1 MSPCC
6 KHSEKLFLRVAGLHN
21 YETKFEILS
30 PYKIAVVAAAN
41 GGKPLYDKAFYKI
54 NRSLNILVVLF

>member
-30 PYKIAVVAAAN
+30 PYKKAVAAASN
-41 GGKPLYDKAFYKI
+41 GDKPLYDKTF
-54 NRSLNILVVLF
+54 

>member
-6 KHSEKLFLRVAGLHN
+6 KHSENLFLRVAGLHN

-30 PYKIAVVAAAN
+30 PYKKSVAAAFI
-41 GGKPLYDKAFYKI
+41 GAKPLYDKTF
-54 NRSLNILVVLF
+54 

>member
-30 PYKIAVVAAAN
+30 PYKKAVAA
-41 GGKPLYDKAFYKI
+41 KPLYDKTFWTI

>member
-30 PYKIAVVAAAN
+30 PYKKAVAAAAASN
-41 GGKPLYDKAFYKI
+41 GAKPLYDKTF
-54 NRSLNILVVLF
+54 

>member
-21 YETKFEILS
+21 YETRFEILS
-30 PYKIAVVAAAN
+30 PYKKAVAAAS
-41 GGKPLYDKAFYKI
+41 PI
-54 NRSLNILVVLF
+54 VLSHCMIKHFRK

>member
-21 YETKFEILS
+21 YETRFEILS
-30 PYKIAVVAAAN
+30 PYKKAVPAASKGA
-41 GGKPLYDKAFYKI
+41 KLLYDKTF
-54 NRSLNILVVLF
+54 